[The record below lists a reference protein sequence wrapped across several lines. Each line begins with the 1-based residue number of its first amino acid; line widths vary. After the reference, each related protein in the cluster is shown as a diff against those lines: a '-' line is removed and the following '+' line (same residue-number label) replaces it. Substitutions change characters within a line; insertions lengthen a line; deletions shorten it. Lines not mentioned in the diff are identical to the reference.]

1 MMRIAFDARP
11 LLGVRTGIGW
21 CEAGQAAA
29 LIRQHPEDRFVLQ
42 GTALRHRTELRAML
56 RPFVQENSA
65 LQLVP
70 GSRFLPHAW
79 QFGRNADVTHFFN
92 YLVPAGVAGRT
103 VVTVHDMVLHA
114 HPETMHSR
122 TRRLLRLK
130 LRQSMA
136 RADRIVTDSAFSSR
150 EIAKYY
156 PAFAEKV
163 RVVPCGVDLQSFR
176 PVKDADR
183 LCDVRERYGTGER
196 YFLYLGTL
204 EPRKNLPRLIS
215 AYAAYAGCY
224 QDPARLVLAGA
235 WGWGFEEI
243 LQRIRALHLENSVV
257 LTQYVAMEDLCALLS
272 GALAFVYPSLY
283 EGFGMPPL
291 EAMACG
297 TPVLVSD
304 AASLPE
310 VVGDCALTVPA
321 EDTVA
326 IAAGLCRLHEDAAL
340 RDRLSQAGRRRAA
353 HFTWEHSADRLYQVY
368 REIA

>member
-1 MMRIAFDARP
+1 MRIAFDALP

-29 LIRQHPEDRFVLQ
+29 LIRQHPEDRFYFQ
-42 GTALRHRTELRAML
+42 GTALRHRAEKKALL
-56 RPFVQENSA
+56 RPFLQENTA
-65 LQLVP
+65 MQLVP

-79 QFGRNADVTHFFN
+79 QFGRSADVTHFFN
-92 YLVPAGVAGRT
+92 YIIPAGVAGKT

-122 TRRLLRLK
+122 TRQLLRLR
-130 LRQSMA
+130 LRQSME
-136 RADRIVTDSAFSSR
+136 RADRIVTDSAFSCR
-150 EIAKYY
+150 EIARYY
-156 PAFAEKV
+156 PAYAKKV
-163 RVVPCGVDLQSFR
+163 RIVPCGVDLQCFR
-176 PVKDADR
+176 PVTDADKLR
-183 LCDVRERYGTGER
+183 AVRECYRTGEH

-204 EPRKNLPRLIS
+204 EPRKNIPRLIS

-224 QDPARLVLAGA
+224 QEPARLVLAGA
-235 WGWGFEEI
+235 WGWGCEAIF
-243 LQRIRALHLENSVV
+243 QRIRALHLESKVV
-257 LTQYVAMEDLCALLS
+257 LTQYVAAEDLCALLS
-272 GALAFVYPSLY
+272 GAVGFVYPSLY

-321 EDTVA
+321 EDTVG
-326 IAAGLCRLHEDAAL
+326 IARGLCRLHEDAAL

-353 HFTWEHSADRLYQVY
+353 QFTWERSADRLYDVY